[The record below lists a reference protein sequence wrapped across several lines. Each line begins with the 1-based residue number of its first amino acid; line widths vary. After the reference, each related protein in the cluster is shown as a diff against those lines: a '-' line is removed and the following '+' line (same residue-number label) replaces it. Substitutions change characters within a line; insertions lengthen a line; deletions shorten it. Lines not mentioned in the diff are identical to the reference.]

1 MKFQVNSKSKKLT
14 VNSRMP
20 VLSHES
26 SFSMT
31 EAFKAIRTNLVFSL
45 ASQSG
50 RIVLLTSALPGEGK
64 TTTSVNL
71 ALSMAQTGAKVLLI
85 DADLRKPTVHKAL
98 SLKNDMGLAE
108 VLGGFCKLL
117 KALKY
122 DVAEHLDVL
131 TSGAIPPN
139 PAELLS
145 SEAMVAFLDYCKQ
158 NYDYIFFDTPPVN
171 VVADALAL
179 APLVSGVLLVVKEQ
193 RTNHPELKK
202 AIVGIEFSGTKIL
215 GIVLNASQSSVKKG
229 YRYKY

>member
-1 MKFQVNSKSKKLT
+1 MKLLANNKNKKVILNT
-14 VNSRMP
+14 KMP
-20 VLSHES
+20 VLSPES
-26 SFSMT
+26 SFSMI
-31 EAFKAIRTNLVFSL
+31 EAFKAIRTNLIFSL
-45 ASQSG
+45 ASQNK
-50 RIVLLTSALPGEGK
+50 RMVLLTSALPGEGK

-85 DADLRKPTVHKAL
+85 DADLRKPMVHKAL
-98 SLKNDMGLAE
+98 NLKNDLGLSE

-122 DVAEHLDVL
+122 EVAENLDVL

-145 SEAMVAFLDYCKQ
+145 SEAMMAFLDYCKE

-193 RTNHPELKK
+193 KTLHPEFKK
-202 AIVGIEFSGTKIL
+202 AIAGIEFSGTKIL
-215 GIVLNASQSSVKKG
+215 GIVLNASQSSIKKG